1 MKFYSPGLVT
11 RGDLPPD
18 GKVSILHSP
27 RGERCASR
35 RDHQRRK
42 KRGNQVRQISVAA
55 KGSRSEGGAV
65 EYRRLMVYGGCR
77 QCSRRCRRIWRAV
90 GGGGCIT
97 WLLGYRRDPSCEG
110 SAARGV
116 SPCNASERSCR
127 RFEARVSLLVG
138 GGKDLEKRE
147 ISERERESITNPGNP
162 KLRRRAGESRMFI
175 RH

>member
-1 MKFYSPGLVT
+1 MAIYRPTVKSQFYTRPVAKDAPHVGIINVGRSAAIKCGKFLSLRREAEAREAPLNTGGLWFM
-11 RGDLPPD
+11 
-18 GKVSILHSP
+18 
-27 RGERCASR
+27 
-35 RDHQRRK
+35 
-42 KRGNQVRQISVAA
+42 
-55 KGSRSEGGAV
+55 GAV
-65 EYRRLMVYGGCR
+65 GNAAGVVVAYGGP
-77 QCSRRCRRIWRAV
+77 W